1 MPNNDS
7 MNGGASSQFNQD
19 AILEFQ
25 VLTAGYKAEFGH
37 GSGGV
42 INVISKS
49 GTNNWHGLASSFYR
63 NSHLDSSNSN
73 LVNNGSVPFLQR
85 WDPTF
90 QFGGPI
96 KKDKIFMFGAVERI
110 MESRQL
116 NWQFPPGTPATIEQI
131 ESPYNYHTLDNETRA
146 RVRLDEQTGNHRFS
160 EQVNLTNSHNN
171 NYNPLGASTLFPP
184 REPTSPP
191 AI

>member
-1 MPNNDS
+1 MPNNDG

-49 GTNNWHGLASSFYR
+49 GTNDWHGLASAFYR
-63 NSHLDSSNSN
+63 NSHLDSSNSD
-73 LVNNGSVPFLQR
+73 LVNNGAVPFLQR

-96 KKDKIFMFGAVERI
+96 KKDKVFMFGVGGA
-110 MESRQL
+110 
-116 NWQFPPGTPATIEQI
+116 NYGGPALELAI
-131 ESPYNYHTLDNETRA
+131 SSGY
-146 RVRLDEQTGNHRFS
+146 TGNHRANRIPIQLQYPGQRNQGTRS
-160 EQVNLTNSHNN
+160 
-171 NYNPLGASTLFPP
+171 P
-184 REPTSPP
+184 R
-191 AI
+191 